1 VTKDTLL
8 VLGASGLAGY
18 KTMLLSESRFET
30 FGTYNLRIP
39 YDNSLIKLDISKHD
53 DLRKLLM
60 EIRPDIVV
68 NTVALH
74 NVDYCETH
82 EEEAFNINS
91 KAVAALTDLC
101 NNLGSRLI
109 HISTDF
115 VFDGNTGNYSEY
127 DPPNPQSVY
136 AKSKLQGELE
146 AKRAS
151 SHSILRTSVI
161 YGWTPL
167 ESEITKS
174 SSGKPINF
182 ALWALSKM
190 KKGEILKIV
199 DDQFT
204 SPTLADVLAAVIMRL
219 GSTEK
224 NDVYHVSGTSC
235 ISRYEFTKKV
245 ANVMGY
251 SDNLVQPVTSRYLVQ
266 AAKRPTNSCLNCK
279 KLQKDL
285 NFDLM
290 KLDQSLAIMR
300 SQIEVES
307 PSLLGN

>member
-1 VTKDTLL
+1 LAKDTLL

-18 KTMLLSESRFET
+18 KIMQLSGSRFET
-30 FGTYNLRIP
+30 YGTYNLRIP
-39 YDNSLIKLDISKHD
+39 YDKSLIKLDISKQD
-53 DLRKLLM
+53 DLKKLFT

-68 NTVALH
+68 NTIALH

-82 EEEAFNINS
+82 EEEAFKINS
-91 KAVAALTDLC
+91 KAVAQVTGLC

-115 VFDGNTGNYSEY
+115 VFDGNLGNYSEN
-127 DPPNPQSVY
+127 DRPNPQSVY

-151 SHSILRTSVI
+151 SYSILRTSVI

-167 ESEITKS
+167 ESELTKS
-174 SSGKPINF
+174 SSGKPVNF
-182 ALWALSKM
+182 AIWALSKM
-190 KKGEILKIV
+190 KKGETLKV
-199 DDQFT
+199 VEDQFT

-219 GSTEK
+219 ASTEK
-224 NDVYHVSGTSC
+224 NDVYHASGTSC
-235 ISRYEFTKKV
+235 INRYEFTKKI

-251 SDNLVQPVTSRYLVQ
+251 SDSLILPVTSRSLVQ

-285 NFDLM
+285 NFNLM
-290 KLDQSLAIMR
+290 KLEQSLAVMR
-300 SQIEVES
+300 SQLEVDS

>member
-1 VTKDTLL
+1 MAKDTLL
-8 VLGASGLAGY
+8 VLGASGLVGY
-18 KTMLLSESRFET
+18 KTMQLSGSRFET
-30 FGTYNLRIP
+30 YGTYNLRIP
-39 YDNSLIKLDISKHD
+39 YDKSLIKLDISKHD
-53 DLRKLLM
+53 DLRKLFV
-60 EIRPDIVV
+60 EIKPDIVV

-91 KAVAALTDLC
+91 KAVAALADLC
-101 NNLGSRLI
+101 NNSGSRLI

-115 VFDGNTGNYSEY
+115 VYDGNTGYYTEY
-127 DPPNPQSVY
+127 DPPNPQNIY
-136 AKSKLQGELE
+136 AKSKLQGEYE

-182 ALWALSKM
+182 ALWALSKI
-190 KKGEILKIV
+190 KKGETLKIV
-199 DDQFT
+199 GDQFS
-204 SPTLADVLAAVIMRL
+204 SPTLADVLAAVIVRL
-219 GSTEK
+219 ASTEK
-224 NDVYHVSGTSC
+224 NDVYHVSGTTC
-235 ISRYEFTKKV
+235 ISRYEFTRKV

-251 SDNLVQPVTSRYLVQ
+251 SDNLIMPVASRSFVQ
-266 AAKRPTNSCLNCK
+266 AAKRPANSCLSCK

-285 NFDLM
+285 NFNL
-290 KLDQSLAIMR
+290 LNLEQSLAIMR